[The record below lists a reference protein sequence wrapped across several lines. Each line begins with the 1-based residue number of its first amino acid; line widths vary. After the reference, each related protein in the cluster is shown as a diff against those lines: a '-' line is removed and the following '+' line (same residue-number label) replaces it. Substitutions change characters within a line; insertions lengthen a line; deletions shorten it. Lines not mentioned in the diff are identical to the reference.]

1 MPAPTNRFP
10 RKRPMSPET
19 TTVLK
24 RWGIIFAAWNLIA
37 LFFVSQVVIITRMRG
52 QALPIDGIVQQFMVC
67 YAYML
72 ANGAV
77 LAMSRRFRLERPIVW
92 RRVLLHFAV
101 TSVLVLF
108 VATMDFIPIMPT
120 LAARGQLKW
129 ATFIAVL
136 TFNFD
141 KLVVPLWLILI
152 LEHLFNYYRVSQETR
167 LQAAKLESQL
177 AMAQLQALKMQLHPH
192 FLFNSLNSISTL
204 VLTKPEAAHAMIAR
218 LGDFLRMTINNVGTQ
233 EVSFQRELEFLE
245 TYLAIEKI
253 RFGNNLRVD
262 FTIDPDA
269 RHALIPNLLLQPLVE
284 NAIRHGISKLVSGRI
299 DIRARCRAGRLHIEI
314 YNDGPTHAVR
324 RAAREGGLGLRN
336 TADRLERSFPGDHV
350 FEYKNDPE
358 GGFQVTIDVPH
369 IPAGRDADS
378 GDWTGAV
385 QSVTARAVA
394 ERTAI

>member
-1 MPAPTNRFP
+1 
-10 RKRPMSPET
+10 MSPET
-19 TTVLK
+19 VTVLK
-24 RWGIIFAAWNLIA
+24 RWGIIFGAWNFIA
-37 LFFVSQVVIITRMRG
+37 LFFVAQVIIISRMRG
-52 QALPIDGIVQQFMVC
+52 QTPPVDGIVQQFMVC

-77 LAMSRRFRLERPIVW
+77 LAMSRRFRLERPIAW
-92 RRVLLHFAV
+92 GRVFLHLAV
-101 TSVLVLF
+101 TSLLVLF
-108 VATMDFIPIMPT
+108 VATMDFIPIMAT
-120 LAARGQLKW
+120 LATRGQLKW
-129 ATFIAVL
+129 ATFITVF

-152 LEHLFNYYRVSQETR
+152 LEHMFNYYRVSRENR
-167 LQAAKLESQL
+167 LRAAELESQL

-269 RHALIPNLLLQPLVE
+269 RHALVPNLLLQPLVE
-284 NAIRHGISKLVSGRI
+284 NAIRHGISKIVSGRI
-299 DIRARCRAGRLHIEI
+299 DIRAKCRAGRLHIEI

-324 RAAREGGLGLRN
+324 RADREGGLGLSN
-336 TADRLERSFPGDHV
+336 TANRLERSFPGDHV

-358 GGFQVTIDVPH
+358 GGFEVIIDVPH

-394 ERTAI
+394 EQAAVKP